1 MKNWITYCFLLISFL
16 ATAQKKEQDKSLP
29 KGNKAFAE
37 KKYTDAEA
45 DYRISQSKFPQKAI
59 ATYNLGNSIYK
70 QKQVGEAKNQY
81 AKAIK
86 EAKTKTEKHRAF
98 HNLGNCLFTEKE
110 YGGAVEAYKNA
121 LRNNPND
128 EETRYNFALA
138 KEYLKNNPPKADDD
152 KNKDKDKNKEE
163 KEKEKDK
170 KDQDK
175 DNKDDKNKDKDKN
188 EDKKDGKNDKDNKD
202 NKNNNQGKPQPQPGG
217 ISKERLQNLLDAVQ
231 NEEKKV
237 QDKVNKEKVR
247 ANPNKPAKDW

>member
-1 MKNWITYCFLLISFL
+1 MKNWITYCILLVSFL

-29 KGNKAFAE
+29 KGNDAFAE
-37 KKYTDAEA
+37 KKYADAES
-45 DYRISQSKFPQKAI
+45 DYRISQSKYPKKAI
-59 ATYNLGNSIYK
+59 ASYNLGNSIYR
-70 QKQVGEAKNQY
+70 QKQVAEAKNQY

-121 LRNNPND
+121 LRSNPND

-138 KEYLKNNPPKADDD
+138 KEYLKNNPPKSDD
-152 KNKDKDKNKEE
+152 NKDKDKNKDE
-163 KEKEKDK
+163 KDKDK

-175 DNKDDKNKDKDKN
+175 DNKDNKDKDKEKN
-188 EDKKDGKNDKDNKD
+188 KKEDNKDGKNDKDNKD

-217 ISKERLQNLLDAVQ
+217 ISKERLQNLLDAVN

-237 QDKVNKEKVR
+237 QDKVNKEKVK
-247 ANPNKPAKDW
+247 ANPKKPEKDW

>member
-1 MKNWITYCFLLISFL
+1 MKNWIIYCILLISFV
-16 ATAQKKEQDKSLP
+16 ATAQEKEKDKTLP
-29 KGNKAFAE
+29 KGNDAFAE
-37 KKYTDAEA
+37 KKYADAEA
-45 DYRISQSKFPQKAI
+45 DYRISQSKFPKKAI
-59 ATYNLGNSIYK
+59 ASYNLGNSIYR
-70 QKQVGEAKNQY
+70 QKQVAEAKNQF

-121 LRNNPND
+121 LRSNPND

-138 KEYLKNNPPKADDD
+138 KEYLKNNPPKSEDD
-152 KNKDKDKNKEE
+152 KNKNKDKNKDE
-163 KEKEKDK
+163 KEKEK
-170 KDQDK
+170 KDQNK
-175 DNKDDKNKDKDKN
+175 DNKDNKDKDKDKN

-202 NKNNNQGKPQPQPGG
+202 NKNNDQGKPKPQPGG

-247 ANPNKPAKDW
+247 ANPNKPEKDW

>member
-1 MKNWITYCFLLISFL
+1 MLFISCV
-16 ATAQKKEQDKSLP
+16 TNAQKKDKTLP
-29 KGNKAFAE
+29 KGNDAFAE
-37 KKYTDAEA
+37 KKYADAEA
-45 DYRISQSKFPQKAI
+45 DYRISQSKYPKKAV
-59 ATYNLGNSIYK
+59 ASYNLGNSIYR
-70 QKQVGEAKNQY
+70 QKQVAEAKNQF

-121 LRNNPND
+121 LRSNPND

-138 KEYLKNNPPKADDD
+138 KEYLKNNPPKSEDD
-152 KNKDKDKNKEE
+152 KNKNKDKNKDE
-163 KEKEKDK
+163 KEKEK
-170 KDQDK
+170 KDQ
-175 DNKDDKNKDKDKN
+175 
-188 EDKKDGKNDKDNKD
+188 NKD
-202 NKNNNQGKPQPQPGG
+202 NKNNDQGKPKPQPGG

-247 ANPNKPAKDW
+247 ANPNKPEKDW